1 MNNTMK
7 LNVTGMTCQHCVT
20 AVKEAIEGVEGVEK
34 AEVNLS
40 GEVAVT
46 GTPNAEQLIAAVQEE
61 GYGAT
66 LV

>member
-7 LNVTGMTCQHCVT
+7 LHITGMTCQHCVT
-20 AVKEAIEGVEGVEK
+20 AVREALEGVEGAEK

-40 GEVAVT
+40 GEVTVT

-61 GYGAT
+61 G
-66 LV
+66 